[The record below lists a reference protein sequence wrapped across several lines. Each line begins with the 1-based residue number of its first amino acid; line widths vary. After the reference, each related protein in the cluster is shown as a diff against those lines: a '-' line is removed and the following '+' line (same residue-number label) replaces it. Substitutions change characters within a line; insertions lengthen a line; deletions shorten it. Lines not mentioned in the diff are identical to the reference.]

1 MSPRSQRLVRLAPV
15 LAVALFTTAATPPTL
30 LKALEAQRALAARA
44 PGDAAMQV
52 DLGNLL
58 LLAGHSVEAE
68 EAYRRALELDPQS
81 VAAHYDLGLLLHQQ
95 GRLRQALREYRTV
108 IELDSRH
115 AWAHYQVG
123 TLLEGWRL
131 DGLAV
136 RAYGRA
142 FALDPRLRFADV
154 NPQVID
160 NRLVTEAML
169 RGYRDYLPDVTPS
182 MTFEQPR
189 RITALLLQP
198 EEGAPAAAVAE
209 TPAPAAVAPRPQVAR
224 PPAEQPAEEIVLE
237 PPAGGELS
245 RTIDPSD
252 LRHGSSV
259 GQATPPGAGGGVVR
273 DVDGRG
279 RGGIAPRGPGSR
291 APGRPGTNPPAQYYP
306 GMPSS
311 GRLNLELYEL
321 EPSRPAAVAP
331 AG

>member
-1 MSPRSQRLVRLAPV
+1 MCPRSQRLARLAPV
-15 LAVALFTTAATPPTL
+15 LAVAVFTTAATPPTL
-30 LKALEAQRALAARA
+30 LRAIETQRALAARA
-44 PGDAAMQV
+44 PADAAMQV

-58 LLAGHSVEAE
+58 LLAGNPVEAE
-68 EAYRRALELDPQS
+68 GAYRRALELDPQS
-81 VAAHYDLGLLLHQQ
+81 VIAHYDLGLLLQQQ
-95 GRLRQALREYRTV
+95 GRLRQALREFRRV

-131 DGLAV
+131 DALAV

-142 FALDPRLRFADV
+142 FALDPRLRFPDV

-160 NRLVTEAML
+160 NRLLTEAML
-169 RGYRDYLPDVTPS
+169 RGYREYLPEVTPA

-198 EEGAPAAAVAE
+198 QEGTPPPAVAE
-209 TPAPAAVAPRPQVAR
+209 TPAAAVAPRPQVAR
-224 PPAEQPAEEIVLE
+224 PPGEQPAEEIVLQ

-245 RTIDPSD
+245 LTIDPSD
-252 LRHGSSV
+252 LRHGSSI
-259 GQATPPGAGGGVVR
+259 GQATPPAAGRVAGR
-273 DVDGRG
+273 EIDGRG
-279 RGGIAPRGPGSR
+279 RGAVAPRGPGSS
-291 APGRPGTNPPAQYYP
+291 PGRPGMTPPAQYHP

-311 GRLNLELYEL
+311 GRLDLELYEL
-321 EPSRPAAVAP
+321 APSRPAADAP